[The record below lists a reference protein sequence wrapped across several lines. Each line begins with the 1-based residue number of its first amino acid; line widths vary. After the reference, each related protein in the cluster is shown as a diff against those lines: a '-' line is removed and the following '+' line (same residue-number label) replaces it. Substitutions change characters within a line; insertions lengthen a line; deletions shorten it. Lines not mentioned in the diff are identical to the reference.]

1 MAKRYDKAAMR
12 AAMFR
17 RWESV
22 GRRCENCGATIPE
35 PTYTNFAHR
44 KGRNLSTAEEI
55 ENGFFVVCEVLHIY
69 QHTLAINLEQL
80 ACVRKFV
87 DNWHGRKLRD
97 RSAKFWP
104 DRLEYS
110 P

>member
-17 RWESV
+17 RWELV
-22 GRRCENCGATIPE
+22 GRRCESCGAPIPD

-55 ENGFFVVCEVLHIY
+55 ENGFFVVCENLHRY
-69 QHTLAINLEQL
+69 EHSRAKNLEKDP
-80 ACVRKFV
+80 CVKAHNIDWLERKAY
-87 DNWHGRKLRD
+87 NKQ
-97 RSAKFWP
+97 AKFWP